1 MSLVIILAEEVGKM
15 LEILW
20 PSKFEMKMRVS
31 ALLAHR
37 LSLDGIFRARNTFS
51 SALLP
56 GDEDAEIYT
65 DLNAR
70 KGHVAGEER

>member
-1 MSLVIILAEEVGKM
+1 
-15 LEILW
+15 
-20 PSKFEMKMRVS
+20 MKMRGFCF
-31 ALLAHR
+31 AAHR

>member
-1 MSLVIILAEEVGKM
+1 
-15 LEILW
+15 
-20 PSKFEMKMRVS
+20 MKMRGFSNVDT
-31 ALLAHR
+31 HVI
-37 LSLDGIFRARNTFS
+37 LSLDGTRRARNTFS

-65 DLNAR
+65 DLSAR

>member
-1 MSLVIILAEEVGKM
+1 M
-15 LEILW
+15 LTHT
-20 PSKFEMKMRVS
+20 V
-31 ALLAHR
+31 
-37 LSLDGIFRARNTFS
+37 SLDGTCRARNTFS

-65 DLNAR
+65 DLSAR

>member
-20 PSKFEMKMRVS
+20 PSKFEMKMRGFCF
-31 ALLAHR
+31 AAHR